1 MNPFHVDRM
10 PRHRIENMLP
20 TEYRLAR
27 LPSGETVLQGRFFWQ
42 ESGFGGEHGYEWR
55 TLETVEIE

>member
-1 MNPFHVDRM
+1 MSPAYVEPM
-10 PRHRIENMLP
+10 PRDRVNNVLP

-42 ESGFGGEHGYEWR
+42 ESGFGGENGHEWR